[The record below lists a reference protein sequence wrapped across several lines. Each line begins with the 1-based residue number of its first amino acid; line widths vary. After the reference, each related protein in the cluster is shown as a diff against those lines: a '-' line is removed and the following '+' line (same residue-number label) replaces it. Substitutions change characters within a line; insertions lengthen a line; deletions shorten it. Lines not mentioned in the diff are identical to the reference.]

1 VQLHNREWWGVVSAS
16 AINVTRRVGAR
27 RSWIRNHAVSLAFLA
42 PAAIWLLF
50 IVIWP
55 TIDTIR
61 LSLFNESATKFLGLT
76 NYKTV
81 FSTDTILTAFR
92 NNVIWVLIFPFF
104 VTTIGLIFAVLTE
117 RIRWATAFK
126 ALVVMPI
133 VFSTTASAL
142 VWATI
147 FDNSPQIGTV
157 NAALLTV
164 SDWFNPPGA
173 YPVSTT
179 AGQTVA
185 DLVGSNARA
194 LKSSSLISLSS
205 ARAGGTINI
214 GLEDVSPATLALLKA
229 QKAVKPQP
237 MSGAITGVVWRAFS
251 PTDPSNKSAIL
262 PGELGLPVL
271 HLALVDTQGSTVAT
285 TTTTSSGQYKFS
297 NVGSG
302 KYHVEIVSSN
312 FSSGFTGISW
322 LGGSSLTPVSG
333 MSQTAQAL
341 LSVPLADMAMIIT
354 YLWIWAGFA
363 MVLIGAGLASLNR
376 EVLEAARIDG
386 AKEWQVFRKVTVPM
400 LSPVLAVVFVTMIIN
415 VLKVFDIVLN
425 MASGSSVNATPTLA
439 VEIYNDGFTGGV
451 HSGVSSAIAVI
462 LFLLVTPAMIMNL
475 KRIKGV

>member
-1 VQLHNREWWGVVSAS
+1 MSDSSVEMK
-16 AINVTRRVGAR
+16 R
-27 RSWIRNHAVSLAFLA
+27 RSAPGAWIRLHGVSLAFLA
-42 PAAIWLLF
+42 PAVIWLLC
-50 IVIWP
+50 IVVWP
-55 TIDTIR
+55 TVDTFR

-104 VTTIGLIFAVLTE
+104 VTTFGLIFAVLTE

-126 ALVVMPI
+126 TLIVMPI

-147 FDNSPQIGTV
+147 FDNSPKIGAV
-157 NAALLTV
+157 NAAVLTV
-164 SDWFNPPGA
+164 SDWINPPGA

-185 DLVGSNARA
+185 DLVGSNSRA
-194 LKSSSLISLSS
+194 VKNTSIESISS

-214 GLEDVSPATLALLKA
+214 GLRDVNPATLTLLNAKG
-229 QKAVKPQP
+229 AVKPKP
-237 MSGAITGVVWRAFS
+237 MSGAIDGVVWRAFS
-251 PTDPSNKSAIL
+251 PSQPTNETAIL
-262 PGELGLPVL
+262 PGELGLPL
-271 HLALVDTQGSTVAT
+271 LRLSLVNAQGATVAT
-285 TTTTSSGQYKFS
+285 TTSLANGQYKFS
-297 NVGSG
+297 GVGPGS
-302 KYHVEIVSSN
+302 YRVELVSSN

-333 MSQTAQAL
+333 LGQTAQAL
-341 LSVPLADMAMIIT
+341 LSFPLADLAMIIT

-400 LSPVLAVVFVTMIIN
+400 LAPVLAVVFVTMIIN
-415 VLKVFDIVLN
+415 VLKVFDIILN

-439 VEIYNDGFTGGV
+439 VEIYDLGFTGGV

-462 LFLLVTPAMIMNL
+462 LFLLVTPAMILNL

>member
-1 VQLHNREWWGVVSAS
+1 MGAS
-16 AINVTRRVGAR
+16 AIKVNRPVAAH
-27 RSWIRNHAVSLAFLA
+27 RSWIRGHAVSLAFLA

-50 IVIWP
+50 IVVYP
-55 TIDTIR
+55 TIDTVR

-147 FDNSPQIGTV
+147 FDNSPQIGAV
-157 NAALLTV
+157 NAAALTV

-173 YPVSTT
+173 YPISTT

-185 DLVGSNARA
+185 DLVGSNSRA
-194 LKSSSLISLSS
+194 EKNSTIVSISS
-205 ARAGGTINI
+205 ARAGGMIDM
-214 GLEDVSPATLALLKA
+214 GLRDVTPATLTVLKA
-229 QKAVKPQP
+229 QDAVKPQA

-251 PTDPSNKSAIL
+251 PSAPTNMTAIL
-262 PGELGLPVL
+262 PGEQGLPL
-271 HLALVDTQGSTVAT
+271 LRLALVNSHGATVAT
-285 TTTTSSGQYKFS
+285 TTTTTTGQYKFS
-297 NVGSG
+297 NVGAGS
-302 KYHVEIVSSN
+302 YFIELVSSN

-322 LGGSSLTPVSG
+322 LGGSSITPVSG
-333 MSQTAQAL
+333 LGQTAQAL

-386 AKEWQVFRKVTVPM
+386 AKEWQVFRRVTVPM

-451 HSGVSSAIAVI
+451 HSGVSSAIAVV
-462 LFLLVTPAMIMNL
+462 LFLLVLPAMIMNL

>member
-1 VQLHNREWWGVVSAS
+1 MSAS
-16 AINVTRRVGAR
+16 TINVKTRTGGHRP
-27 RSWIRNHAVSLAFLA
+27 WIREHAVSLAFLA
-42 PAAIWLLF
+42 PAAVWMLF

-55 TIDTIR
+55 TIDTFR

-104 VTTIGLIFAVLTE
+104 VTIFGLIFAVLSE

-126 ALVVMPI
+126 ALIVMPI

-147 FDNSPQIGTV
+147 FDNSPQIGAV

-164 SDWFNPPGA
+164 SDWFNAPGA
-173 YPVSTT
+173 YPVSAA
-179 AGQTVA
+179 AGQSVA
-185 DLVGSNARA
+185 NLVGSDAHAKKGN
-194 LKSSSLISLSS
+194 SIVSNSS

-214 GLEDVSPATLALLKA
+214 GLEDVSPATLTILKA
-229 QKAVKPQP
+229 QDAVKPRP

-251 PTDPSNKSAIL
+251 PTDPSNRTAVL
-262 PGELGLPVL
+262 PGELGLPIMRL
-271 HLALVDTQGSTVAT
+271 SLVNSQGVSVAS
-285 TTTTSSGQYKFS
+285 TTTTSSGQYIFS
-297 NVGSG
+297 NVGKG
-302 KYHVEIVSSN
+302 KYFVEIQSSN

-322 LGGSSLTPVSG
+322 LGGTSLTPVSG
-333 MSQTAQAL
+333 LGQTAQAL
-341 LSVPLADMAMIIT
+341 LSVPLADLAMIIT

-386 AKEWQVFRKVTVPM
+386 AKEWQVFRRVTVPM
-400 LSPVLAVVFVTMIIN
+400 LAPVLAVVFVTMIIN

-425 MASGSSVNATPTLA
+425 MASGASVNATPTLA

-462 LFLLVTPAMIMNL
+462 LFLLVLPAMVMNL

>member
-1 VQLHNREWWGVVSAS
+1 MSAS
-16 AINVTRRVGAR
+16 AINVTRRVGAH
-27 RSWIRNHAVSLAFLA
+27 RSWIRKHAVSLAFLA

-55 TIDTIR
+55 TIDTVR

-104 VTTIGLIFAVLTE
+104 VTTFGLIFAVLTE

-126 ALVVMPI
+126 ALIVMPI

-147 FDNSPQIGTV
+147 FDNSPQIGAV
-157 NAALLTV
+157 NAAALTI

-179 AGQTVA
+179 AGQSVA
-185 DLVGSNARA
+185 DLVGSDSRA
-194 LKSSSLISLSS
+194 QKNSTIISTSS
-205 ARAGGTINI
+205 ARAGGMIDI
-214 GLEDVSPATLALLKA
+214 GLRDVTPATLTVLKA

-237 MSGAITGVVWRAFS
+237 ISGAVTGVVWRAFS
-251 PTDPSNKSAIL
+251 PSAPTNTKDIL
-262 PGELGLPVL
+262 PGELGLPL
-271 HLALVDTQGSTVAT
+271 LRLSLVNSQGASVAT
-285 TTTTSSGQYKFS
+285 TTTTTSGQYKFS

-302 KYHVEIVSSN
+302 KYFVELVSSN

-322 LGGSSLTPVSG
+322 LGGSSLTPVTG
-333 MSQTAQAL
+333 LNQTAQAL

-386 AKEWQVFRKVTVPM
+386 AKEWQVFRRVTVPM

-462 LFLLVTPAMIMNL
+462 LFLLVTPAMILNL

>member
-1 VQLHNREWWGVVSAS
+1 MN
-16 AINVTRRVGAR
+16 IKTRRGGR
-27 RSWIRNHAVSLAFLA
+27 RPWIRQHAVSLAFLA
-42 PAAIWLLF
+42 PAAIWML
-50 IVIWP
+50 VVVVYP
-55 TIDTIR
+55 TIDTVR
-61 LSLFNESATKFLGLT
+61 LSLFNESATKFLGLS

-92 NNVIWVLIFPFF
+92 NNVIWVLIFPAF
-104 VTTIGLIFAVLTE
+104 VSTLGLIFAVLTE

-126 ALVVMPI
+126 ALIVMPI

-147 FDNSPQIGTV
+147 FDNSPQIGAV
-157 NAALLTV
+157 NAATLAV

-173 YPVSTT
+173 YPVSTG
-179 AGQTVA
+179 AGQSVA
-185 DLVGSNARA
+185 DLVGSNAHA
-194 LKSSSLISLSS
+194 EKSRGIVSISS
-205 ARAGGTINI
+205 ARAGGMINI
-214 GLEDVSPATLALLKA
+214 GLEDVSPTTLAILKA
-229 QKAVKPQP
+229 QDAVKPKP
-237 MSGAITGVVWRAFS
+237 IPGAITGVVWRAFS
-251 PTDPSNKSAIL
+251 PSDPTNKKDVL
-262 PGELGLPVL
+262 PGELGLPIL
-271 HLALVDTQGSTVAT
+271 RLSLLSSQGATVAT
-285 TTTTSSGQYKFS
+285 TTTTTSGQYKFS
-297 NVGSG
+297 NVGAGS
-302 KYHVEIVSSN
+302 YFVDLASSN
-312 FSSGFTGISW
+312 FSSGFTGVSW

-333 MSQTAQAL
+333 LNQTAQAL
-341 LSVPLADMAMIIT
+341 LAVPLADMAMIIT

-386 AKEWQVFRKVTVPM
+386 AKEWQVFRRVTVPM
-400 LSPVLAVVFVTMIIN
+400 LAPVLAVVFVTMIIN

-462 LFLLVTPAMIMNL
+462 LFLLVLPAMIMNL

>member
-1 VQLHNREWWGVVSAS
+1 MREH
-16 AINVTRRVGAR
+16 AI
-27 RSWIRNHAVSLAFLA
+27 SLAFLV

-55 TIDTIR
+55 TINTVR

-104 VTTIGLIFAVLTE
+104 VTFLGLIFAVLTE

-126 ALVVMPI
+126 ALIVMPI

-147 FDNSPQIGTV
+147 FDNSPQIGAV
-157 NAALLTV
+157 NAAVLTV

-173 YPVSTT
+173 YPVSAA

-185 DLVGSNARA
+185 DLVGSNAHA
-194 LKSSSLISLSS
+194 KKSSNSIVSISS

-214 GLEDVSPATLALLKA
+214 GLEDVSPTTLALLKA
-229 QKAVKPQP
+229 QDAVTPQP

-251 PTDPSNKSAIL
+251 PSDPTNKSDVL
-262 PGELGLPVL
+262 PGELGLPIL
-271 HLALVDTQGSTVAT
+271 HLSLVNSQGVSVAT
-285 TTTTSSGQYKFS
+285 TTTTTSGQYKFS
-297 NVGSG
+297 NVGTGS
-302 KYHVEIVSSN
+302 YFVEIVSSN

-322 LGGSSLTPVSG
+322 LGGGSITPVSG
-333 MSQTAQAL
+333 LGQTAQAL

-386 AKEWQVFRKVTVPM
+386 AKEWQVFRRVTVPM
-400 LSPVLAVVFVTMIIN
+400 LAPVLAVVLVTMIIN

-425 MASGSSVNATPTLA
+425 MASGASVNATPTLA
-439 VEIYNDGFTGGV
+439 VEIYNDGFTGGI

-462 LFLLVTPAMIMNL
+462 LFLLVLPAMIMNL

>member
-1 VQLHNREWWGVVSAS
+1 MSGSTINAKIRTSGRRPWMREH
-16 AINVTRRVGAR
+16 AI
-27 RSWIRNHAVSLAFLA
+27 SLAFLV

-55 TIDTIR
+55 TINTVR

-104 VTTIGLIFAVLTE
+104 VTFLGLIFAVLTE

-126 ALVVMPI
+126 ALIVMPI

-147 FDNSPQIGTV
+147 FDNSPQIGAV
-157 NAALLTV
+157 NAAVLTV

-173 YPVSTT
+173 YPVSAA

-185 DLVGSNARA
+185 DLVGSNAHA
-194 LKSSSLISLSS
+194 KKSSNSIVSISS

-214 GLEDVSPATLALLKA
+214 GLEDVSPTTLALLEA
-229 QKAVKPQP
+229 QDAVTPQP

-251 PTDPSNKSAIL
+251 PSDPTNKSDVL
-262 PGELGLPVL
+262 PGELGLPIL
-271 HLALVDTQGSTVAT
+271 HLSLVNSQGVSVAT
-285 TTTTSSGQYKFS
+285 TTTTTSGQYKFS
-297 NVGSG
+297 NVGTGS
-302 KYHVEIVSSN
+302 YFVEIVSSN

-322 LGGSSLTPVSG
+322 LGGGSITPVSG
-333 MSQTAQAL
+333 LGQTAQAL

-386 AKEWQVFRKVTVPM
+386 AKEWQVFRRVTVPM
-400 LSPVLAVVFVTMIIN
+400 LAPVLAVVLVTMIIN

-425 MASGSSVNATPTLA
+425 MASGASVNATPTLA
-439 VEIYNDGFTGGV
+439 VEIYNDGFTGGI

-462 LFLLVTPAMIMNL
+462 LFLLVLPAMIMNL